1 MFKVH
6 TTETLLNA
14 KLDNLCTKLQKDHGV
29 TQDTID
35 KLKTYFT
42 DSNTS
47 LTAFCR
53 QHLSSH
59 HHPPNTHALAQTLVS
74 YANIVD
80 KDKEQGAVELVQSYL
95 GMFAA
100 LVC

>member
-6 TTETLLNA
+6 TTETLLHA
-14 KLDNLCTKLQKDHGV
+14 KLDNLCAKLMKDHGV
-29 TQDTID
+29 AQNTID
-35 KLKTYFT
+35 KLKSYFT

-59 HHPPNTHALAQTLVS
+59 HHPPNTQILAQTLVS

-80 KDKEQGAVELVQSYL
+80 KDKEGAIELVQSYL

>member
-6 TTETLLNA
+6 TTETLLHA
-14 KLDNLCTKLQKDHGV
+14 KLDNLCAKLQNDHGV
-29 TQDTID
+29 AQNTID

-47 LTAFCR
+47 LTSFCR

-80 KDKEQGAVELVQSYL
+80 KDKKESAIELVQSYL

>member
-14 KLDNLCTKLQKDHGV
+14 KLDSLCAKLMKDHGV

-35 KLKTYFT
+35 KLKSYFT

-59 HHPPNTHALAQTLVS
+59 HHPPNTHTLAQTLVS

-80 KDKEQGAVELVQSYL
+80 KDTEQDAIKLVQSYL

>member
-14 KLDNLCTKLQKDHGV
+14 KLDNLCTKLQKEHGV

-35 KLKTYFT
+35 TLRSYLTG
-42 DSNTS
+42 SNTS

-59 HHPPNTHALAQTLVS
+59 HHPPNTQILAQTLVS

-80 KDKEQGAVELVQSYL
+80 KDKEEGAIELVQSYL